1 MKNKKYDSFI
11 QYFNKLHKKRWRKK
25 GKKKKQKLIFE
36 WAKWV
41 DTYDSSIN
49 HFLNLSTTRY
59 SN

>member
-1 MKNKKYDSFI
+1 MKYKKYDSFI

-41 DTYDSSIN
+41 DTTS
-49 HFLNLSTTRY
+49 
-59 SN
+59 